1 MANSYKDPYWSTLSA
16 NTEKLLKLPSGLLQ
30 NIVMHGEK
38 SNADQVSS
46 AGAKTVYQITPT
58 TRNLVLN
65 KYGVDAYSS
74 DKNAA
79 MAAGLLL
86 QESLKRNK
94 GNVEAAVGE
103 YHGGTDRKN
112 WGNVNAAYRKRVVT
126 AQNGGQQL
134 PQQQNTYQRVSAQ
147 LQNQQAPTISK
158 VYEAYRAGNL
168 GKKEK
173 ADFEN
178 DVREGKIMLPEGA
191 QLIGRLK
198 QNQVLLPQSLSD
210 AYVSGGLD
218 PQQRADLESDIKEG
232 KVKLPLASKNQSNLP
247 DFDQAGTIVQQPTE
261 QAIVAPHTLEPS
273 LAEKALG
280 LGETALSAATG
291 ATGGTLGMIGGTI
304 GQAGRE
310 ILAGNFGTPEAA
322 QRISQNAAE
331 GAADLTYAPR
341 TQTGQEY
348 TQAFGEISEPLV
360 ALTPALSELAL
371 AGQAVRGVA
380 PIAQGQTIRAGQ
392 AIAPVVERAGQVV
405 QRPIQ
410 ATANAVRSGVD
421 SVREMAGLERTN
433 TEPSPANMG
442 AAEVPK
448 SVIREQRAVDLPIP
462 VERMTKGQLLR
473 DPMIL
478 KEENELSKLPAGEA
492 YRKLQEEQTAIAN
505 MNMDKFNEM
514 TGSKETD
521 LYQIGKNIDDAL
533 QKEFQIDRMKTR
545 EAYKVA
551 DKSEEAKTPVDLT
564 SPVTGV
570 LDEPTT
576 LTGYLNGQVE
586 GATETIIPTARK
598 LAVHHKIATNDAEG
612 NLVPLNPTIQQLE
625 RFRSDINAKVNNK
638 ENADI
643 RQAAIIK
650 NLVDAH
656 TEPFEGKLYKTARS
670 FRRNQARK
678 WENNQIIKDLI
689 GTKAGTEDR
698 KVAYENVVNKIINTS
713 SLDDMRQVKRTLL
726 SNGKEDGKQAWQEIQ
741 GAVVRDIQQKATAG
755 VAPDA
760 QGQQMISPAALN
772 KAIQALEKGGKLDF
786 IFGKQGADKM
796 RALNDVS
803 KDLFTI
809 PKSTAAN
816 HSNTNSALALT
827 ADMLAANLTTGLP
840 LPLLTALKS
849 VTRYIKDNKTR
860 ARVNKSIITLQ
871 KPQSNGGF

>member
-1 MANSYKDPYWSTLSA
+1 MANSYKDPYWSNLSA

-94 GNVEAAVGE
+94 GNIEAAVGE

-198 QNQVLLPQSLSD
+198 QNPVLLPQSLSD

-247 DFDQAGTIVQQPTE
+247 DFDQNGTIVQQPTE
-261 QAIVAPHTLEPS
+261 QAIVAPPTPDPS
-273 LAEKALG
+273 LVDKALG

-310 ILAGNFGTPEAA
+310 ILSGNFGTPEAA

-348 TQAFGEISEPLV
+348 TQALGEISEPLV

-371 AGQAVRGVA
+371 AGQAARGVA
-380 PIAQGQTIRAGQ
+380 PIAQGQAIRTAQ
-392 AIAPVVERAGQVV
+392 AVAPVVERAGQVA

-410 ATANAVRSGVD
+410 ATANAVRSGAQKVG
-421 SVREMAGLERTN
+421 EMVGMRTPEA
-433 TEPSPANMG
+433 EPAPANVG
-442 AAEVPK
+442 AAQVDQATVRQAL
-448 SVIREQRAVDLPIP
+448 SQDLPYP
-462 VERMTKGQLLR
+462 VQLTEGQMTR
-473 DPMIL
+473 DPAQL
-478 KEENELSKLPAGEA
+478 KFEVETAKDSDLGAPL
-492 YRKLQEEQTAIAN
+492 RQRQEEQHQVMQHNLDAFI
-505 MNMDKFNEM
+505 DM
-514 TGSKETD
+514 TGAKATNMREVGLSVDK
-521 LYQIGKNIDDAL
+521 AL
-533 QKEFQIDRMKTR
+533 QKQL
-545 EAYKVA
+545 EADKNKVRVAYAKA
-551 DKSEEAKTPVDLT
+551 DKSEEAQAPVDVSQPVQVGNMDPMSVIDYLNSQPDLT
-564 SPVTGV
+564 TTPILQVAKKMAIETGV
-570 LDEPTT
+570 AAKGEDGKLIP
-576 LTGYLNGQVE
+576 LTPSVKAME
-586 GATETIIPTARK
+586 K
-598 LAVHHKIATNDAEG
+598 W
-612 NLVPLNPTIQQLE
+612 
-625 RFRSDINAKVNNK
+625 RSEINNNVNYEAPN
-638 ENADI
+638 I
-643 RQAAIIK
+643 RQASILK
-650 NLVDAH
+650 NMIDAH
-656 TEPFEGKLYKTARS
+656 TQPVEGVLYKTAR
-670 FRRNQARK
+670 AERK
-678 WENNQIIKDLI
+678 KLGDQWEKRKIITDLTTNKR
-689 GTKAGTEDR
+689 GTDDR
-698 KVAYENVVNKIINTS
+698 KVALEDIQKRIVHDG
-713 SLDDMRQVKRTLL
+713 SLDDLRFAKRTLL
-726 SNGKEDGKQAWQEIQ
+726 NSGEEGWQAWRDLKGQTLQEIKN
-741 GAVVRDIQQKATAG
+741 AATAG
-755 VAPDA
+755 VAPDG
-760 QGQQMISPAALN
+760 QGNQMISAAALN
-772 KAIQALEKGGKLDF
+772 KAITRLDRDGKLDY
-786 IFGKQGADKM
+786 IFEKNGAEKL
-796 RALNDVS
+796 RAINEIS
-803 KDLFTI
+803 KTLFTT
-809 PKSTAAN
+809 PTSAAIN
-816 HSNTNSALALT
+816 HSNTAAT
-827 ADMLAANLTTGLP
+827 LAAAMDIAMSGLSGFP
-840 LPLLTALKS
+840 APVATALRLATKH
-849 VTRYIKDNKTR
+849 IKDNKVR
-860 ARVNKSIITLQ
+860 ARVTKALNPSR
-871 KPQSNGGF
+871 PNS

>member
-1 MANSYKDPYWSTLSA
+1 MANSYKDPYWSSLSA

-30 NIVMHGEK
+30 NIVTHGEK

-94 GNVEAAVGE
+94 GNIEAAVGE

-198 QNQVLLPQSLSD
+198 QNPVLLPQSLSD

-247 DFDQAGTIVQQPTE
+247 DFDQNGAIVQQPTE
-261 QAIVAPHTLEPS
+261 QAIVAPPIPEPA
-273 LAEKALG
+273 LADKALG

-348 TQAFGEISEPLV
+348 TQALGEVSEPLV

-371 AGQAVRGVA
+371 AGQAARGVA
-380 PIAQGQTIRAGQ
+380 PIAQGQAIRAGQ
-392 AIAPVVERAGQVV
+392 AIAPVAERAGQMAARPV
-405 QRPIQ
+405 Q
-410 ATANAVRSGVD
+410 AVANATRSGVQ
-421 SVREMAGLERTN
+421 RMGEMVGLRTP
-433 TEPSPANMG
+433 EVESPAPANVG
-442 AAEVPK
+442 AAQVDQAT
-448 SVIREQRAVDLPIP
+448 IRQALSQDLPYP
-462 VERMTKGQLLR
+462 VQLTEGQMTR
-473 DPMIL
+473 DPAQL
-478 KEENELSKLPAGEA
+478 KFEVETAKDSDLGAPL
-492 YRKLQEEQTAIAN
+492 RQRQEEQHQVMQHNLDAFI
-505 MNMDKFNEM
+505 DM
-514 TGSKETD
+514 TGAQATNMREAGLSVDK
-521 LYQIGKNIDDAL
+521 AL
-533 QKEFQIDRMKTR
+533 QKQLQADKNKVRV
-545 EAYKVA
+545 AYAKA
-551 DKSEEAKTPVDLT
+551 DKSEEAQIPVDLT
-564 SPVTGV
+564 QPVKVGENDPMSV
-570 LDEPTT
+570 IDYLNSQPDLPTT
-576 LTGYLNGQVE
+576 PILTSAKRTAESLGIARRGENGELIPNSPTIKQMEKWRQEINANTNQEAPNIRQSTILKDMIDQHVE
-586 GATETIIPTARK
+586 P
-598 LAVHHKIATNDAEG
+598 VVG
-612 NLVPLNPTIQQLE
+612 NLYKAARNE
-625 RFRSDINAKVNNK
+625 RKRM
-638 ENADI
+638 AD
-643 RQAAIIK
+643 
-650 NLVDAH
+650 H
-656 TEPFEGKLYKTARS
+656 
-670 FRRNQARK
+670 
-678 WENNQIIKDLI
+678 WENRKIIKDLTTNKT
-689 GTKAGTEDR
+689 GTDDRRVALEDIQKR
-698 KVAYENVVNKIINTS
+698 IIHDG
-713 SLDDMRQVKRTLL
+713 SLDDLRVAKRTLL
-726 SNGKEDGKQAWQEIQ
+726 TSGEEGKQAW
-741 GAVVRDIQQKATAG
+741 RDIQGQTLQEIKNAATAG
-755 VAPDA
+755 IAPDG
-760 QGQQMISPAALN
+760 QGNQMVSAAALN
-772 KAIQALEKGGKLDF
+772 KAIKRLDDAGKLDYV
-786 IFGKQGADKM
+786 FGPQGAEKL
-796 RALNDVS
+796 RAINEIS
-803 KDLFTI
+803 KTLFTT
-809 PKSTAAN
+809 PTSAAIN
-816 HSNTNSALALT
+816 HSNTAAT
-827 ADMLAANLTTGLP
+827 LAAAMDIAMSGLSGFP
-840 LPLLTALKS
+840 APVATALRLATKH
-849 VTRYIKDNKTR
+849 IKDNKVR
-860 ARVNKSIITLQ
+860 ARVTRALNPSR
-871 KPQSNGGF
+871 PNS

>member
-1 MANSYKDPYWSTLSA
+1 MANSYKDPYWSSLSA

-30 NIVMHGEK
+30 NIVTHGEK

-94 GNVEAAVGE
+94 GNIEAAVGE

-178 DVREGKIMLPEGA
+178 DVHEGKIMLPEGA

-198 QNQVLLPQSLSD
+198 QNPVLLPQSLSD

-247 DFDQAGTIVQQPTE
+247 DFDQIGTIVQQPTE
-261 QAIVAPHTLEPS
+261 QAIVAPPTPEPS
-273 LAEKALG
+273 LTDKALG

-341 TQTGQEY
+341 TQTGQQY
-348 TQAFGEISEPLV
+348 TQALGEISEPLV

-371 AGQAVRGVA
+371 AGQAARGAA
-380 PIAQGQTIRAGQ
+380 PIAQGQVIRAGQ
-392 AIAPVVERAGQVV
+392 AIAPVAELAGQVV

-410 ATANAVRSGVD
+410 ATANAVRSGAQKVG
-421 SVREMAGLERTN
+421 EMVGMRTP
-433 TEPSPANMG
+433 EPEGPAPANAG
-442 AAEVPK
+442 AAQVDQAT
-448 SVIREQRAVDLPIP
+448 IRQALSQDLPYP
-462 VERMTKGQLLR
+462 VQLTEGQMTR
-473 DPMIL
+473 DPAQL
-478 KEENELSKLPAGEA
+478 KFEVETAKDSDLGAPL
-492 YRKLQEEQTAIAN
+492 RQRQEEQHQVMQHNLDAFI
-505 MNMDKFNEM
+505 DM
-514 TGSKETD
+514 TGAQATNMREAGLSVDK
-521 LYQIGKNIDDAL
+521 AL
-533 QKEFQIDRMKTR
+533 QKQL
-545 EAYKVA
+545 EATKNKVRVAYAKA
-551 DKSEEAKTPVDLT
+551 DKSEEAQYPVDL
-564 SPVTGV
+564 SQPVKSGEDSISV
-570 LDEPTT
+570 LD
-576 LTGYLNGQVE
+576 YLNSQPDLKS
-586 GATETIIPTARK
+586 TPIISDAKSIAVK
-598 LAVHHKIATNDAEG
+598 LGIAKRDANG
-612 NLVPLNPTIQQLE
+612 NLIPDSPTVKQMEKWRSELNQNTNADAPNIRQTAILKDMIDQHVEPVAGQLYKAARLE
-625 RFRSDINAKVNNK
+625 RKK
-638 ENADI
+638 MAD
-643 RQAAIIK
+643 
-650 NLVDAH
+650 H
-656 TEPFEGKLYKTARS
+656 
-670 FRRNQARK
+670 
-678 WENNQIIKDLI
+678 WENRTIIKDLTLNKT
-689 GTKAGTEDR
+689 GTDDRRVALEDIQKR
-698 KVAYENVVNKIINTS
+698 IIHDG
-713 SLDDMRQVKRTLL
+713 SLDDLRVAKRTLL
-726 SNGKEDGKQAWQEIQ
+726 TSGEEGKQAW
-741 GAVVRDIQQKATAG
+741 RDIQGQTLQEIKNAATAS
-755 VAPDA
+755 VAPDG
-760 QGQQMISPAALN
+760 QGNQMVSAAALN
-772 KAIQALEKGGKLDF
+772 RAIKRLDDAGKLDY
-786 IFGKQGADKM
+786 IFGQQGAEKL
-796 RALNDVS
+796 RAINEIS
-803 KDLFTI
+803 KTLITT
-809 PKSTAAN
+809 PASAAIN
-816 HSNTNSALALT
+816 HSNTASALRATLETMIMGFTTGYPVPVALALKQAT
-827 ADMLAANLTTGLP
+827 
-840 LPLLTALKS
+840 KH
-849 VTRYIKDNKTR
+849 IKDNKVR
-860 ARVNKSIITLQ
+860 ARVTQALNPRSTKNEQ
-871 KPQSNGGF
+871 